1 MFLAFEDLMLIRSFN
16 KLLKYN
22 LKLQFI
28 IFKMERE
35 KRLDDSPVR
44 DRDDSEEENKEESAV
59 DRQIRELNVERRKH
73 LIKKEQISKK
83 IESKTRELNF
93 LKGLDSDDVIYMMYK
108 KDVYAAKIIQR
119 WWRIRKMKKIFS
131 IKTKERIKEIKAAMM
146 IQKYWR
152 LQKRRKYLRYYQKH
166 NTKRID
172 HFYDPIPDDLL
183 KIYEEK
189 IKSRVRTFSTAELG
203 DKPMDQLEREYI
215 SKYRE
220 FYDNYIENEHLNL
233 KWSLIIFIN
242 FNFIKNLI
250 YIKELESKVNE
261 LESEVRFIQNN
272 MGDGTGQR
280 DGQKDVSKD
289 HSQDVC

>member
-1 MFLAFEDLMLIRSFN
+1 
-16 KLLKYN
+16 
-22 LKLQFI
+22 
-28 IFKMERE
+28 MERE

-59 DRQIRELNVERRKH
+59 DRQIRELNEERRKH

-152 LQKRRKYLRYYQKH
+152 LQKRRKYLKYYQKH

-220 FYDNYIENEHLNL
+220 FYDNYIENESTRRKAN
-233 KWSLIIFIN
+233 W
-242 FNFIKNLI
+242 
-250 YIKELESKVNE
+250 
-261 LESEVRFIQNN
+261 
-272 MGDGTGQR
+272 M
-280 DGQKDVSKD
+280 
-289 HSQDVC
+289 